1 MNELTPPSGMIKSAA
16 QRRIE
21 GQLQAAIDLL
31 KQSKAFVA
39 RDYSVRAQ
47 DLSKEITEFVGE
59 YSRK

>member
-21 GQLQAAIDLL
+21 GQLRAAIDLL
-31 KQSKAFVA
+31 KQAKPFVA

-47 DLSKEITEFVGE
+47 DLSAEITEFVGA